1 MKRLLVFCAL
11 WLLLALAAGCTAATA
26 TPTLE
31 PTSEPAAQAT
41 PQSPAEATAA
51 LANPA
56 SENCV
61 AQGGTLRIEERGDLG
76 QIGVCYFDDNRQCE
90 EWAMLRGD
98 CPVGGLKVTGYVT
111 EAGRYCAI
119 TGGTYTANGAA
130 SADPEQGA
138 CAFPDG
144 TQCDVWEY
152 YNGTCSPGTAAPAG
166 ETPSA
171 AGITPLSM
179 ELCDGQA
186 QAMSHAL
193 NDLIPTVTEEPLSDL
208 VSGASGVGCQ
218 ATITGTG
225 ADFASP
231 MAVVGTLGGMLQEQ
245 GWTEDQM
252 FLADGPTGTATGFRK
267 DGQLCLVAADWSP
280 AESANCPADQPIST
294 CAVTPEQQLYTVT
307 LNCGQVA
314 QQ

>member
-1 MKRLLVFCAL
+1 MKRLLLVCTLGLF
-11 WLLLALAAGCTAATA
+11 LALAAGCTTAAT

-31 PTSEPAAQAT
+31 PTAGATTQAPTEPA
-41 PQSPAEATAA
+41 AEATAA

-61 AQGGTLRIEERGDLG
+61 AQGGTLQIEERGDVG

-111 EAGRYCAI
+111 EAGRFCAI
-119 TGGTYTANGAA
+119 TGGTYAA
-130 SADPEQGA
+130 TSDGSADPEQGT
-138 CAFPDG
+138 CTFQDG
-144 TQCDVWEY
+144 TQYDAWDY
-152 YNGTCSPGTAAPAG
+152 YNGAYSLETAAPAG
-166 ETPSA
+166 GTQGASA
-171 AGITPLSM
+171 ITPLSM
-179 ELCDGQA
+179 EVCDGQA

-193 NDLIPTVTEEPLSDL
+193 NDLIPTVTEEPLSDSAGG
-208 VSGASGVGCQ
+208 VSGTGCQ

-225 ADFASP
+225 VDFASP
-231 MAVVGTLGGMLQEQ
+231 TAVVGALGGMLAEQ

-252 FLADGPTGTATGFRK
+252 LLADGPTGTATGFRK

-280 AESANCPADQPIST
+280 AESANCPDDQPIST

-307 LNCGQVA
+307 LNCGLVA
-314 QQ
+314 QE